1 MKTKESNKG
10 FTLIELVIVIAIIGI
25 LAGLAI
31 PRFLNYLEES
41 RKNVCIANR
50 AEMEREYAYN
60 NAKGLATDLKIFLD
74 DSTMHNPA
82 VCPSQGTY
90 SIGDN
95 DHILCSYHD
104 ADLIAGNDPYGN
116 NSFAGAGAYTSGTT
130 YAKGT
135 KVVGSDG
142 IVYESVDASNT
153 AGADPATSKSS
164 WAWKA
169 VGTSNSKAI
178 EIPDSGSYSRY
189 YEVGV
194 IVKYKGE
201 YYKSTSSTKKSSA
214 PSKQQNSGWELLS

>member
-1 MKTKESNKG
+1 MKIKGKNKG

-31 PRFLNYLEES
+31 PRFLDYLEES

-60 NAKGLATDLKIFLD
+60 NAKGLANDLKTFLE

-95 DHILCSYHD
+95 DHILCSVHD
-104 ADLIAGNDPYGN
+104 ADLIAGNDSYGN
-116 NSFAGAGAYTSGTT
+116 NSFAGTDAYTSGTT

-135 KVVGSDG
+135 KVVGLDG
-142 IVYESVDASNT
+142 IIYESVNAYNT
-153 AGADPATSKSS
+153 SSYDPAGTYSNYG
-164 WAWKA
+164 WKA
-169 VGTSNSKAI
+169 VGTTNGKAI
-178 EIPDSGSYSRY
+178 EIPDTGTYQRY
-189 YEVGV
+189 YEISFV
-194 IVKYKGE
+194 VKIKGE
-201 YYKSTSSTKKSSA
+201 YYKSTSSTIKTSQ
-214 PSKQQNSGWELLS
+214 PGESGWEKLS

>member
-1 MKTKESNKG
+1 MKIKGKNKG

-31 PRFLNYLEES
+31 PRFLDYLEES

-60 NAKGLATDLKIFLD
+60 NAKGLANDLKTFLE

-104 ADLIAGNDPYGN
+104 ADLIAGNDNPGN
-116 NSFAGAGAYTSGTT
+116 STFPGTNAYSSKNKYKTGDL
-130 YAKGT
+130 
-135 KVVGSDG
+135 VVGSDG
-142 IVYESVDASNT
+142 IIYEAKSSYGN
-153 AGADPATSKSS
+153 DPASS
-164 WAWKA
+164 TGYYGWKVA
-169 VGTSNSKAI
+169 GTTDGKAI
-178 EIPDSGSYSRY
+178 SIPDDGTYSREY
-189 YEVGV
+189 KVGV
-194 IVKYKGE
+194 VVLYKGA
-201 YYKSTSSTKKSSA
+201 YYKSTNAGKGFTFNGGIDQSWVPA
-214 PSKQQNSGWELLS
+214 